1 MILPRGAADGA
12 AQVGDSQMGL
22 RLSWLAVKAKRRQAL
37 LECLGLEL
45 AGEVSQEVGVGL
57 VMAELPSGWLVL
69 VGDASDDLLDEL
81 PRVSGACGEGLGAE
95 IIDTASFTRA
105 KAYRDGQ
112 LQWSLASEEDQGE
125 PMSMGE
131 LPPIP
136 PEAEGYEVPLA
147 LAESLCGYRAGETNG
162 LEWYRLARRATSR
175 TPPPGTS
182 LREAMRVELL
192 PLLEDLGWSFP
203 PRPAMAEAGV
213 ITRELHGRQQ
223 SIWFDYSSGVETY
236 INVGFLSQEINDG
249 EASGLSGG
257 VGPPRVKLSFWQRF
271 SWKRLG
277 EATSYPSPSTDQI
290 GAAIAKAREE
300 IAVADAY
307 LRGGVTDSR
316 IYISQRWPRRT

>member
-1 MILPRGAADGA
+1 VILPRGAADGA

-277 EATSYPSPSTDQI
+277 EATSYPSPSTDRI
-290 GAAIAKAREE
+290 GAAITQAREE

-307 LRGGVTDSR
+307 LRGGVTDNR
-316 IYISQRWPRRT
+316 IYISHRWPRRP

>member
-1 MILPRGAADGA
+1 MLP
-12 AQVGDSQMGL
+12 VGGSAGRVIVMGL
-22 RLSWLAVKAKRRQAL
+22 KLSWVAVKAERRQAL
-37 LECLGLEL
+37 LACLGLEQ

-57 VMAELPSGWLVL
+57 AMAELPSGWLVL
-69 VGDASDDLLDEL
+69 VGSASDELLDEL
-81 PRVSGACGEGLGAE
+81 PRVSEACGEALGAE

-105 KAYRDGQ
+105 KAYRDGR

-136 PEAEGYEVPLA
+136 SEADEYEAPLA
-147 LAESLCGYRAGETNG
+147 LAESLCGYRAGETDG
-162 LEWYRLARRATSR
+162 LEWFRLARRATAR
-175 TPPPGTS
+175 TSPPEIS
-182 LREAMRVELL
+182 LREAMRGELL
-192 PLLEDLGWSFP
+192 PLLQDLGWSFP
-203 PRPAMAEAGV
+203 SRPAMAEAGV

-236 INVGFLSQEINDG
+236 INVRFLSQEVNDG
-249 EASGLSGG
+249 EESGLSGG

-271 SWKRLG
+271 SWKRLS
-277 EATSYPSPSTDQI
+277 EATSYPPPSTDRI

-316 IYISQRWPRRT
+316 IYISHRWPRRG